1 LLSFFMEKYVIYVD
15 TREPENIFKR
25 LQAIDEVE
33 PIWQK
38 LDAGDYYIPGEKL
51 SILLERKTVTDY
63 VNSLFD
69 TRLWEELEKVKSA
82 TCSSDETIVPILLI
96 EGDWHFVLKY
106 GTKKD
111 KTALGS
117 AYASILSV
125 IASWGINVVSSPA
138 LSWTPYVLAS
148 FTKWLGKP
156 KKSSPPIVKPKA
168 VTLDEMAIR
177 VLCSLPHISVERAKK
192 ILKHYGTVKDALD
205 NVGWWKHSIE
215 GIGDKIVDDIKAVLN
230 HKVKIVT
237 TK

>member
-1 LLSFFMEKYVIYVD
+1 MAEGEKYVIYVD
-15 TREPENIFKR
+15 TREPENIFKK
-25 LQAIDEVE
+25 LQALDGVE

-38 LDAGDYYIPGEKL
+38 LDAGDYFIPGEKL

-82 TCSSDETIVPILLI
+82 VNSSEETILPILLI

-111 KTALGS
+111 KSTLGS

-205 NVGWWKHSIE
+205 NVGWWKHSID
-215 GIGDKIVDDIKAVLN
+215 GIGEVIVENVKSVLH
-230 HKVKIVT
+230 HKVKVVE
-237 TK
+237 TKK

>member
-1 LLSFFMEKYVIYVD
+1 MVESEKYVIYVD
-15 TREPENIFKR
+15 TREPENIFKK
-25 LQAIDEVE
+25 LQALEVE

-82 TCSSDETIVPILLI
+82 VCSSEETIVPMLLI

-111 KTALGS
+111 KTSLGS

-156 KKSSPPIVKPKA
+156 KKSLPPVAKPKA
-168 VTLDEMAIR
+168 ITLDEMAIR

-192 ILKHYGTVKDALD
+192 ILKHYGTVKDALN
-205 NVGWWKHSIE
+205 NVGWWKHSID
-215 GIGDKIVDDIKAVLN
+215 GIGDKIVEDVKAVLH
-230 HKVKIVT
+230 HKVKI
-237 TK
+237 KELK